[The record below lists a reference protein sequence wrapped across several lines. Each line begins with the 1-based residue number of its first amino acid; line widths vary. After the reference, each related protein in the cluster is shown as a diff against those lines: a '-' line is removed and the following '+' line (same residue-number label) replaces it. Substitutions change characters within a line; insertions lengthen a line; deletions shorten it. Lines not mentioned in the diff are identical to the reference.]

1 MSDQSAPE
9 AAPGAL
15 QEHSGNTLGCSGLLR
30 EQLRAARGLTQLGS
44 GSRSLPEAA
53 VLPSLILLF
62 WFLYYIKQSCLN
74 SDLMIVQLSGIQ
86 ELCTRRSLS
95 EVLLKVGSL

>member
-53 VLPSLILLF
+53 VLPSPFLRMYTLRLLT
-62 WFLYYIKQSCLN
+62 LLVLSN
-74 SDLMIVQLSGIQ
+74 NIVYFRIF
-86 ELCTRRSLS
+86 
-95 EVLLKVGSL
+95 